1 MYIAMKSEINVY
13 NLHVR
18 DYISIKLE
26 RDFQTS
32 ESSGGNI
39 LNLEDNWNPNKVL
52 NFEAKGILIIR
63 KQFNVDERGY
73 TTITA
78 S

>member
-1 MYIAMKSEINVY
+1 MGHTVY

-18 DYISIKLE
+18 DYISITLE

-39 LNLEDNWNPNKVL
+39 LHLKYNWNPKKVL
-52 NFEAKGILIIR
+52 NFEAKGILTTR
-63 KQFNVDERGY
+63 KQFSGDDRGFM
-73 TTITA
+73 TITA

>member
-1 MYIAMKSEINVY
+1 MRSEIDVY

-18 DYISIKLE
+18 DYISVAE

-32 ESSGGNI
+32 EICCGNV
-39 LNLEDNWNPNKVL
+39 LNLEDNWNPKKVL
-52 NFEAKGILIIR
+52 NFEAKGILTIR
-63 KQFNVDERGY
+63 KQFNGDETGFM
-73 TTITA
+73 TITA